1 MTYKQ
6 GSFLDSVSA
15 GATFIAL
22 LHTDLLANGWTRVET
37 VLDSG
42 AFRWE
47 VYRNPAANNSIGLD
61 FYMAIGLFY
70 PSGTAGTGNP
80 AQAIY
85 FTIFE
90 DWNTTTKQA
99 TRYPV
104 WSCGASGL
112 TAGYLPT
119 NALTPRALP
128 ASSVVLPLT
137 NEVLVSAPGSAYT
150 TPPTVAISPV
160 NAGTGAT
167 GTAVMELGTVVVVA
181 GGTGY
186 PANQTALACTLSGGG
201 GSGAVVTAVT
211 NGSGV
216 VTAYNIVDRG
226 TGYTSVPTV
235 TVTGGGS
242 GATSTVR
249 LQIKSVSLIA
259 AGSGYTAGGNTGFSG
274 GGGSGASVTIYAD
287 PGFAYGGLNLGA
299 TSTQYFYSVT
309 ADRVAFA
316 FRANG
321 ASDQGGYYL
330 GVYDRL
336 LHPDYDP
343 VPIVA
348 CNLTVGTTTA
358 ANPTSGFGFSTRE
371 PRRSPYGRNQTA
383 GVPDCAVMSPGNFS
397 NGGSMLNPGPGA
409 GTEAYSGLGFVQ
421 RANFGGRGS
430 YLAWRGLLKGVV
442 TAPSTGTSVVGD
454 TITWQTSAV
463 TYYATR
469 ASANTFIVQS

>member
-37 VLDSG
+37 ALDSG

-80 AQAIY
+80 NQAIY

-112 TAGYLPT
+112 SAGYLPT
-119 NALTPRALP
+119 TALTPRALP
-128 ASSVVLPLT
+128 ASAVALPLSG
-137 NEVLVSAPGSAYT
+137 EVSVSAPGSAYT
-150 TPPTVAISPV
+150 TPPTVTISAV
-160 NAGTGAT
+160 NAGSGAT
-167 GTAVMELGTVVVVA
+167 GTAVMELGTVAVAA

-186 PANQTALACTLSGGG
+186 PTNQTALACTLSGGG

-216 VTAYNIVDRG
+216 VTSYNIVDRG

-249 LQIKSVSLIA
+249 LQVKSITLTA
-259 AGSGYTAGGNTGFSG
+259 AGSGYTAGGNPSFSG
-274 GGGSGASVTIYAD
+274 GGGSGATAQMFAD
-287 PGFAYGGLNLGA
+287 PGFAYAGINLGA

-309 ADRVAFA
+309 ADCVAFA

-321 ASDQGGYYL
+321 ASDAGGYYL
-330 GVYDRL
+330 GAYDRL

-343 VPIVA
+343 VPIVV
-348 CNLTVGTTTA
+348 CNLAAGTTTQV
-358 ANPTSGFGFSTRE
+358 NPTSGYGFSTRE
-371 PRRSPYGRNQTA
+371 PRRAPYGRNLAAQVA
-383 GVPDCAVMSPGNFS
+383 DCAAMSPGNFG
-397 NGGSMLNPGPGA
+397 NGGALLNPGPAA
-409 GTEAYSGLGFVQ
+409 GTETYSGLGFVQ
-421 RANFGGRGS
+421 RANLGGRGS
-430 YLAWRGLLKGVV
+430 YLAWRGLLKGIVV
-442 TAPSTGTSVVGD
+442 APATGTSVIGD
-454 TITWQTSAV
+454 TITWQTGAV

-469 ASANTFIVQS
+469 ASSNTFIVQS